1 MSRHV
6 PSKLKEST
14 VVRTDV
20 SSFRCGDEEKR
31 FSLYELSFLEL
42 ICVGFHRYVSID
54 LGYSLDA
61 KSRVC
66 PVFFLP
72 VILGLVWSVGISRF
86 SKSFVKRESNI
97 SNIL

>member
-1 MSRHV
+1 MYPRLDAGTRKRDFLFMS
-6 PSKLKEST
+6 
-14 VVRTDV
+14 
-20 SSFRCGDEEKR
+20 
-31 FSLYELSFLEL
+31 LSFLEL

-72 VILGLVWSVGISRF
+72 VILGLAWSGLWEFLDSLSPLLNVNLIFPTFFEYLMR
-86 SKSFVKRESNI
+86 
-97 SNIL
+97 